1 MGFKG
6 LSIGKKNKEN
16 AILAPDTAQ
25 NEAACA
31 EGAMTED
38 ELGLF
43 DDLDG
48 EKTTVE
54 EWWLQKGV
62 EDPIEEDLE
71 DEDAEEGEE
80 EQVTDAEKVQD
91 GSEYDLIYG
100 LKAGAEDEDDDE
112 DLVLKKVREE
122 MGTIVACELL
132 ELGQTA
138 LSEMQ
143 GETNG
148 MDGEVSEGDA
158 DQS

>member
-16 AILAPDTAQ
+16 AILAPDTDQ
-25 NEAACA
+25 NEAAGA

-62 EDPIEEDLE
+62 EDPIEEDRE
-71 DEDAEEGEE
+71 DEEEGEE

-112 DLVLKKVREE
+112 DLVLKKAREE
-122 MGTIVACELL
+122 MGAITACELL
-132 ELGQTA
+132 DLGQTA

-143 GETNG
+143 REMSEMDEGASESA
-148 MDGEVSEGDA
+148 MDGG
-158 DQS
+158 